1 MQFGKEIIKMSKIMK
16 MVLVL
21 IGSVILT
28 GLLYDVY
35 LPLMFSMLFVD
46 IILCIVTVLVAEQHY
61 NNR

>member
-1 MQFGKEIIKMSKIMK
+1 MSKIMK